1 MLIIM
6 HEHYRVWKNV
16 NTTEGILKNNQY
28 TKVLIALEYL
38 LAPRYRAGI
47 KTVFGKLPIDASY
60 NKANIGRVIG
70 CDGYFTKLTTHN
82 TGIDFI
88 WFDDLKNEFLFW
100 GRYKCD
106 VVKAINI
113 INWRVVKYQS
123 FSPANKIAEA
133 SASVVANALTEVS
146 DTVAIIVGDTIN
158 PVWSASDKSNIP
170 EEVHD
175 TVPLTLNESPLMED
189 ISSRCGV
196 INENDTNMLGGIIT
210 KIIELIGSG
219 NTDAFE

>member
-1 MLIIM
+1 M
-6 HEHYRVWKNV
+6 
-16 NTTEGILKNNQY
+16 
-28 TKVLIALEYL
+28 
-38 LAPRYRAGI
+38 
-47 KTVFGKLPIDASY
+47 
-60 NKANIGRVIG
+60 
-70 CDGYFTKLTTHN
+70 
-82 TGIDFI
+82 
-88 WFDDLKNEFLFW
+88 
-100 GRYKCD
+100 
-106 VVKAINI
+106 KAINI

-133 SASVVANALTEVS
+133 SASASAAANALTEVS

-196 INENDTNMLGGIIT
+196 INENDTKMLGGIIT